1 MTDAGRSEEISGLD
15 DLTYTVTLTD
25 RTGAPITTG
34 SVTMSLC
41 AFGTVTPLGGLA
53 ASTQALAHAG
63 SGVWTGTHDLTNVA
77 AAIAS
82 IPVGALFVRCL
93 TVTGVATRQLA
104 TCRRVRVVVGNG
116 AGAYTC

>member
-1 MTDAGRSEEISGLD
+1 MTDAGRTEEISGLD
-15 DLTYTVTLTD
+15 DLAYTVTLTD

-34 SVTMSLC
+34 TVTMSLC

-53 ASTQALAHAG
+53 ASSQVLAHTGA
-63 SGVWTGTHDLTNVA
+63 GVWAATHDLANVA

-82 IPVGALFVRCL
+82 VPVGALFVRCL
-93 TVTGVATRQLA
+93 TVAGQATRQLA

>member
-53 ASTQALAHAG
+53 AASQVLAHAG
-63 SGVWTGTHDLTNVA
+63 NGVWTGTHDLTNVA

-93 TVTGVATRQLA
+93 TITGVATRQLA